1 MSTPNDIQDRILN
14 RLLGIEN
21 QLRALKNNDLRHIEM
36 RLTKLE
42 ENQTWVK
49 GLLFSI
55 IGVIIAS
62 SIGVIFSVRW

>member
-1 MSTPNDIQDRILN
+1 MPTPNEVQDRILN

-21 QLRALKNNDLRHIEM
+21 QLRTLKNNDLRHIELS
-36 RLTKLE
+36 LTKLE
-42 ENQTWVK
+42 ESQTWVK

-55 IGVIIAS
+55 IGVVIAS

>member
-21 QLRALKNNDLRHIEM
+21 HLRSLKNNDLRHIEM

-62 SIGVIFSVRW
+62 SVGVIFSVRW

>member
-1 MSTPNDIQDRILN
+1 MPTPNEVQDRILN

-21 QLRALKNNDLRHIEM
+21 QLRTLKNNDLRHIEL

-55 IGVIIAS
+55 IGVVIAS